1 MNAFET
7 LVEAGYQ
14 PEVAY
19 FECLHELK
27 LIVDLIHKYGIT
39 GMYNRVSETARYGG
53 LTRGPVVIDTESK
66 KKMKSVLD
74 EIQSGK
80 FADEWVSVYEK
91 DGKNSFQT
99 FMKKIQSH
107 DIERVGVEMREMM
120 WPDLEKKD

>member
-1 MNAFET
+1 
-7 LVEAGYQ
+7 
-14 PEVAY
+14 
-19 FECLHELK
+19 
-27 LIVDLIHKYGIT
+27 
-39 GMYNRVSETARYGG
+39 MYNRVSETARYGG

-74 EIQSGK
+74 EIQSGT

-91 DGKNSFQT
+91 DGKNSFET